1 MLFSA
6 RLVRAAR
13 SWAYMVMRMAI
24 LANVGGRLD
33 CMAEVRNK
41 RAKSIK
47 ITKDRK
53 ASPGRP
59 RDQLLDEAIMRAAL
73 DLFSEYGIEG
83 ASIGQI
89 ANRAGVART
98 TIYRRWSSRED
109 LLVNAIERTRNFP
122 EQLME
127 GLEKMQP
134 EESVNLILEAGVDA
148 LTRTQFRKLA
158 ARLIGSFPSHPALMS
173 AYQNK
178 YLQPRRLAVIRV
190 FEKARVQG
198 VLPQNTDVEKLCDM
212 LSGAMI
218 YRLFFQP
225 EERNGEKVRTYF
237 LKLFQQ
243 AGFRIPKNEQK
254 QNKKPSRDI
263 P

>member
-1 MLFSA
+1 
-6 RLVRAAR
+6 
-13 SWAYMVMRMAI
+13 MVMRMAI
-24 LANVGGRLD
+24 LVYVGGRVD

-41 RAKSIK
+41 RTKSIK
-47 ITKDRK
+47 TTKNKK

-59 RDQLLDEAIMRAAL
+59 RDQLVDEAILRAAL
-73 DLFSEYGIEG
+73 DLFGEFGIEG

-134 EESVNLILEAGVDA
+134 DELVNLILDAGVDA
-148 LTRTQFRKLA
+148 LTQTQFRKLA
-158 ARLIGSFPSHPALMS
+158 ARLIGSSPSHPALMS

-178 YLQPRRLAVIRV
+178 YLQPRRLAFIKV
-190 FEKARVQG
+190 FEKARAQG
-198 VLPQNTDVEKLCDM
+198 LLPQDTDVEILGDM
-212 LSGAMI
+212 LSGGML
-218 YRLFFQP
+218 YHLLFQP
-225 EERNGEKVRTYF
+225 EERNADKARMYL

-243 AGFRIPKNEQK
+243 AGFRVPNKEQK
-254 QNKKPSRDI
+254 QNTR
-263 P
+263 